1 MENKIIIAILIIIGV
16 LFILGFQYDVSS
28 ILITGGISLMIAGM
42 IAGIMSIYS
51 SSGDDRGM
59 INNVIN
65 GGQMMEN
72 YEFKGS
78 RVKFY
83 DAARRDKVVIDSN
96 EVLQLYSEK
105 DPEYLS
111 QLNAKYTRFRNS
123 LKPGNY
129 DCIVVDMLSV
139 LFEFGWNFD
148 KKEQKSPNKKK
159 ISISKYH
166 IAIYYLNEILKSF
179 MSYNKSIISIH
190 LVLRAFSLPGGID
203 LYDILPLTF
212 LQLSV
217 PVHKIHLYIADKNNS
232 NDFIVNEQ
240 DRIIINDIKKSD
252 DNYENNIKPLFQK
265 WNYKKTV
272 ANVEEKYELNRAIDD
287 ISVMLIY
294 ENMKKRGLNCA
305 ILSNDQFSDY
315 IERNMTATTEI
326 YKTKEY
332 ILYKGGEN
340 EWYIY
345 NGIVNILDNM
355 DIVSEKFSEAKKT
368 DLISVGYGHI
378 VLAFE
383 EA

>member
-72 YEFKGS
+72 YEFKE
-78 RVKFY
+78 RIKFY
-83 DAARRDKVVIDSN
+83 NAAQRDKVVIDSN
-96 EVLQLYSEK
+96 EVLQLYGEK

-111 QLNAKYTRFRNS
+111 KLNAKNTRFRNS

-129 DCIVVDMLSV
+129 QCIVVDMLSV
-139 LFEFGWNFD
+139 LFEFGWNFN
-148 KKEQKSPNKKK
+148 KKEQKSTNKKK

-166 IAIYYLNEILKSF
+166 IAIYYLDQILKAF
-179 MSYNKSIISIH
+179 MSYNKYLISIH

-217 PVHKIHLYIADKNNS
+217 PVPMIHLYIAGKNDS

-240 DRIIINDIKKSD
+240 DRIIINDIIKSD

-294 ENMKKRGLNCA
+294 ENMKKRGFNCA

-332 ILYKGGEN
+332 ILYKEGEN
-340 EWYIY
+340 EWYIN
-345 NGIVNILDNM
+345 NGIVNILNNV

>member
-72 YEFKGS
+72 YEFKEKI
-78 RVKFY
+78 KFY
-83 DAARRDKVVIDSN
+83 DAAQRDKVVIDSN

-111 QLNAKYTRFRNS
+111 QLNAKYARFRNS

-129 DCIVVDMLSV
+129 RCIVVDMLSV
-139 LFEFGWNFD
+139 LFEFGWNFN
-148 KKEQKSPNKKK
+148 KKEQKSTNKKK

-166 IAIYYLNEILKSF
+166 IAIYYLDQILKAF
-179 MSYNKSIISIH
+179 MSYNKYLISIH

-217 PVHKIHLYIADKNNS
+217 PVPMIHLYIAGKNDS

-240 DRIIINDIKKSD
+240 DRIIINDIIKSD

-294 ENMKKRGLNCA
+294 ENMKKRGFNCA

-332 ILYKGGEN
+332 ILYKEGEN
-340 EWYIY
+340 EWYIN
-345 NGIVNILDNM
+345 NGIVNILNNV